1 MIFVTVLPEIL
12 VLVDIAN
19 GQKVVIDGTTDS
31 DILTELPDQGS

>member
-12 VLVDIAN
+12 VLVDRAN

-31 DILTELPDQGS
+31 DILTKLPDQGS